1 MVLRIR
7 CIPVVFEVRRGT
19 TISRIALVGA
29 TLLAS
34 LAPAAGPSATPHLKS
49 GAVRARGVLQEQVI
63 RLFDRLDHVSRAIER
78 VRADI
83 AWARGR
89 ISDLAREIEARQELL
104 NRRAAAAYMAGRAGA
119 VDSVLGA
126 TSFTELED
134 ALEFLDAVSQKD
146 SDILLSL
153 RRRQAELELQRA
165 RLQALEEEL
174 RGTRERLEATA
185 SDLVEQ
191 LRRQQERVRRG
202 VEEVAPDAT
211 IGESPD
217 PVPLPG
223 PISPSP
229 PPGPETVAELIRD
242 RFASLGSRTS
252 AIALCVAE
260 SESGFDPLVVNPATG
275 AAGVF
280 QFLPSTWGSLSQ
292 LAGWGSASV
301 FDARANVAVAAW
313 TVGRYGWHP
322 WRSVAADC
330 GT

>member
-1 MVLRIR
+1 
-7 CIPVVFEVRRGT
+7 VFEVRRGT

-34 LAPAAGPSATPHLKS
+34 LAPAAGASATPHPKG
-49 GAVRARGVLQEQVI
+49 GAVRPRGVLQEHVI

-78 VRADI
+78 GRADV
-83 AWARGR
+83 AWARDR

-104 NRRAAAAYMAGRAGA
+104 NRRAAAAYMAGRAAA

-153 RRRQAELELQRA
+153 RRRQAEIELQRA
-165 RLQALEEEL
+165 RLEALEEEL
-174 RGTRERLEATA
+174 RGTRERLEATT
-185 SDLVEQ
+185 SDLVEE
-191 LRRQQERVRRG
+191 LRGQEERVRRG
-202 VEEVAPDAT
+202 VEAAAPNASIGEAPDPA
-211 IGESPD
+211 PR
-217 PVPLPG
+217 PG
-223 PISPSP
+223 QTAPSP
-229 PPGPETVAELIRD
+229 PAGPEAVAELIRD

-260 SESGFDPLVVNPATG
+260 AESGFDPLVVNPATG

-280 QFLPSTWGSLSQ
+280 QFLPSTWGSLSE

-301 FDARANVAVAAW
+301 FDARANVSVAAW

-330 GT
+330 GA